1 MKDGQPVTV
10 ERAAYAAPS
19 HWIDTIDL
27 RVELDPTATRV
38 HAELQVRRNLETPA
52 VNLRLD
58 GVDLELLEVSVD
70 GRVLAGNEYQVDGSG
85 MTLFGLP
92 DACRIRCTTRIS
104 PATNT
109 SLEGLYQSN
118 GMFCTQCEAEGFR
131 KITYYLDRPDVMAR
145 FRTTVV
151 ADGVEFPVL
160 LSNGN
165 AVAREELADGRV
177 AVTWED
183 PYPKPA
189 YLFALVAGDLA
200 LLEGSFRTQSGR
212 DVRLCIYSEPHNIG
226 QCDYAMLALQRAMRW
241 DEVRFGREYDLDIFM
256 IVAVDHFNMGAM
268 ENKGLNV
275 FNTNCVLAR
284 ADTTTDD
291 GFLRVE
297 AVIGHEYFHNWSG
310 NRVTCRDWFQ
320 LSLKEGF
327 TVYRD
332 QEFSAD
338 LGHRALKRIE
348 DVERLRTT
356 QFPED
361 AGPMAHPIRP
371 DSYMEISNFY
381 TPTVYEK
388 GAEVV
393 RMLATLLGDDGFR
406 KGSDLYFER
415 HDGQAATCEDFV
427 CAMEDANA
435 VALLQFRNW
444 YSQSGTPV
452 LAIETSFDAAAQC
465 CRLEIRQ
472 LRALERAGS
481 VATDPVQLPPL
492 HIPLG
497 IGVLDQ
503 TGRELRVVGAS
514 APGASSHDGVQIG
527 GGQLPVLINDATAI
541 LQLSAAIEVFELRGL
556 SAAPVISLQRA
567 FSAPVKIEYSRSL
580 AELALLMLHD
590 SDGFSRW
597 DAAQQFYFQVLE
609 RHIREQVIE
618 PSLVPVVQALLQA
631 VRTLAGAHG
640 STEDGER
647 QAIIAAMLTL
657 PSEQFLC
664 EQFDPMPIDA
674 VHAAH
679 EAVLQHLANELAAD
693 WQAVYTLRSPAHAY
707 RPEPADMA
715 RRSLRNVCL
724 TYMAR
729 ENSHAARERLQ
740 LQFDGADNMT
750 DRLAALRA
758 IVDHPHAAG
767 DAFRTRALAQFLADF
782 RQEALVMDLWLS
794 VQATSSRPRAHERI
808 VALAQHPVFD
818 VAVPNKVR
826 ALYSAFAQRNPV
838 NFHAAD
844 GSGYQLIADAVRALD
859 ARNPQVAA
867 RLAKSLSVWRR
878 LPAARAALLRGQLE
892 ALAELPALSP
902 DVFEVVT
909 KSLSTRVLLA

>member
-10 ERAAYAAPS
+10 QRAAYTAPS
-19 HWIDTIDL
+19 HWIDQIDL
-27 RVELDPTATRV
+27 RVELDPADTRV
-38 HAELQVRRNLETPA
+38 HAELQVRRNQERNESA
-52 VNLRLD
+52 LRLD
-58 GVDLELLEVSVD
+58 GVDLELLEISVD
-70 GRVLAGNEYQVDGSG
+70 GRVLAGNEYQVDAEG

-92 DACRIRCTTRIS
+92 DVCTLRCTTRIS

-145 FRTTVV
+145 FRTTLV
-151 ADGVEFPVL
+151 ADGGRFPVL

-165 AVAREELADGRV
+165 AVARDVLADGRV

-183 PYPKPA
+183 PFPKPA

-226 QCDYAMLALQRAMRW
+226 QCDYAMAALQRAMRW

-338 LGHRALKRIE
+338 VGHRALKRIE
-348 DVERLRTT
+348 DVNRLRTT

-361 AGPMAHPIRP
+361 AGPMAHSIRP
-371 DSYMEISNFY
+371 DSYIEISNFY

-393 RMLATLLGDDGFR
+393 RMLATLLGEAGFR
-406 KGSDLYFER
+406 KGSDLYFDR

-427 CAMEDANA
+427 RAMEDANV
-435 VALLQFRNW
+435 VALTQFRNW

-452 LAIETSFDAAAQC
+452 LAIEARFDAAAKL

-472 LRALERAGS
+472 LRALGSANAGS
-481 VATDPVQLPPL
+481 AVTAPLPPL
-492 HIPLG
+492 HIPLA
-497 IGVLDQ
+497 IGVLDESGTELSVIGAADAAVPQ
-503 TGRELRVVGAS
+503 QGR
-514 APGASSHDGVQIG
+514 VQIV
-527 GGQLPVLINDATAI
+527 GGQLPVLIHGSTAV
-541 LQLSAAIEVFELRGL
+541 LQLTAATEVFELRGL
-556 SAAPVISLQRA
+556 SAAPVLSLQRA

-580 AELALLMLHD
+580 TELAFLMLHD
-590 SDGFSRW
+590 TDGFSRW
-597 DAAQQFYFQVLE
+597 DAAQQFYQQVLD

-618 PSLVPVVQALLQA
+618 PALLNVVRALLQA
-631 VRTLAGAHG
+631 ART
-640 STEDGER
+640 STGEGE
-647 QAIIAAMLTL
+647 QKAIIAAMLTL

-664 EQFDPMPIDA
+664 EQYDPMPIDA

-679 EAVLQHLANELAAD
+679 EAVLQHLADELAAD
-693 WQAVYTLRSPAHAY
+693 WLAVHVLHTHTHTHTY
-707 RPEPADMA
+707 RPEPADIA
-715 RRSLRNVCL
+715 ERSLRNVCL
-724 TYMAR
+724 GYIAR
-729 ENSHAARERLQ
+729 QDSDAARVLLQ
-740 LQFDGADNMT
+740 TQFDNADNMT

-758 IVDHPHAAG
+758 IVDYPHAAG
-767 DAFRTRALAQFLADF
+767 DAMRTAALARFLDEF
-782 RQEALVMDLWLS
+782 RHEALVLDLWIS
-794 VQATSSRPRAHERI
+794 VQAASSRANACERI
-808 VALAQHPVFD
+808 QALAAHPVFD
-818 VAVPNKVR
+818 IGVPNKVR
-826 ALYSAFAQRNPV
+826 ALYSAFAIRNPV
-838 NFHAAD
+838 SFHAAD
-844 GSGYQLIADAVRALD
+844 GSGYRLIADAVRALD

-878 LPAARAALLRGQLE
+878 LPAARASLLRGQLE
-892 ALAELPALSP
+892 ALAQLPALST

-909 KSLSTRVLLA
+909 KSLADAA